1 MQPVLEVQTK
11 AGAGRISFLLQS
23 VAYEYAKNE

>member
-11 AGAGRISFLLQS
+11 TGAGRISFLLQS